1 MTHGVLASIV
11 LIDRPIKSADDPMN
25 PAQVQDQNE
34 LFPDIRT

>member
-1 MTHGVLASIV
+1 MTDSVLASIV

-25 PAQVQDQNE
+25 PAHSQDQNE